1 MIASVSLADQEYMH
15 FVSWVGVTSPDAR
28 AAVWVR
34 REVAGSQLQAYLRGH
49 TGPETGCVIL

>member
-34 REVAGSQLQAYLRGH
+34 REVAGSQL
-49 TGPETGCVIL
+49 